1 VRYRAIEEG
10 KEEEED
16 DEGAIGI
23 SCLNDCSF
31 NIFSTALVIQV
42 NWI

>member
-1 VRYRAIEEG
+1 VRYCATEEG
-10 KEEEED
+10 KEEEEED
-16 DEGAIGI
+16 KGAIGI
-23 SCLNDCSF
+23 LCLSDCSF